1 MGAKGTTTVDFG
13 AHPGATEASATVTGQ
28 GTIASDSLAEA
39 WLFPVATAD
48 HSVDEHIV
56 DGPLVFATSVTAGVG
71 FTIRALTRNGQN
83 LTGSFSVGWVW
94 D

>member
-13 AHPGATEASATVTGQ
+13 AHPGATEASASVTGQ
-28 GTIASDSLAEA
+28 SSITSDSLAEA

-48 HSVDEHIV
+48 HSVDEHVV
-56 DGPLVFATSVTAGVG
+56 DGPLVFATGVSAGVG

-83 LTGSFSVGWVW
+83 LSGAYSVAWVW

>member
-13 AHPGATEASATVTGQ
+13 AHPGATEASATVSGQ
-28 GTIASDSLAEA
+28 TSIVADSLAEA

-48 HSVDEHIV
+48 HSIDEHVV
-56 DGPLVFATSVTAGVG
+56 DGPLLFAANVVAGVG

-83 LTGSFSVGWVW
+83 LTGSYSVAWVW

>member
-13 AHPGATEASATVTGQ
+13 AHPGATEASASVTGQ
-28 GTIASDSLAEA
+28 SSIASDSLAEA

-48 HSVDEHIV
+48 HSVDEHVV
-56 DGPLVFATSVTAGVG
+56 DGPLVFATSIVAGSG
-71 FTIRALTRNGQN
+71 FTIRAVTRSGDRVYGIWN
-83 LTGSFSVGWVW
+83 VAWVW